1 MNPKLPRIVGSVP
14 RSFEF
19 SSPAPGRPKVFWV
32 KGINPE
38 IVRECWSSQG
48 ELPYE
53 ERELPLYISS
63 KIPGAPRTC
72 KSYSFGAT
80 RKMVVYVRAQPQV
93 RLVVL
98 LDAPY
103 DSEGEAWQP
112 IARSS
117 VERDRGVDPMD
128 SRQLEGRLWDEIC
141 LVERRGRPRGTG
153 HPKKPTLRQFPLSS
167 GHIFRLRGE
176 GLDNTDTRILFGR
189 WEQKTFKQVGRE
201 LGISAQAVW
210 KRWNRRIEPAIK
222 RLNPGFSSGSFQLSS
237 LDSK

>member
-153 HPKKPTLRQFPLSS
+153 HPKKPTLRQFLCLPGTYFGCEGKGLTTQTPAYSLDGGNKKRSS
-167 GHIFRLRGE
+167 KSEESLGFRPRRSGSDGTE
-176 GLDNTDTRILFGR
+176 GLN
-189 WEQKTFKQVGRE
+189 
-201 LGISAQAVW
+201 
-210 KRWNRRIEPAIK
+210 
-222 RLNPGFSSGSFQLSS
+222 QLSS
-237 LDSK
+237 D